1 MAISIRRALA
11 SYRNIYGA
19 LRATN
24 FTANRFSSLIGSTL
38 SPIRYETV
46 PCFLQQ
52 TTNFLLES
60 RRSFAKGR
68 RQISNDSISL
78 SC

>member
-1 MAISIRRALA
+1 MAISTRRALA
-11 SYRNIYGA
+11 AYRNIYGA

-24 FTANRFSSLIGSTL
+24 FTANRLIGSTL

-46 PCFLQQ
+46 PCSLEQ

-68 RQISNDSISL
+68 KQISTDSICL
-78 SC
+78 SY